1 MNFIDAVKYM
11 DQGEVVVLDGDKFR
25 INDEIDIIEEYIEAA
40 KDWLPTILTV
50 TEYVS
55 DAWEIDYGTKN

>member
-1 MNFIDAVKYM
+1 M

-25 INDEIDIIEEYIEAA
+25 IDDKMNIIEEYIESA

-50 TEYVS
+50 TEYTS
-55 DAWEIDYGTKN
+55 EDWEIDYGTKN

>member
-1 MNFIDAVKYM
+1 MNFIDAVKCM

-25 INDEIDIIEEYIEAA
+25 IDDKMGIIEEYIEPA

-55 DAWEIDYGTKN
+55 EDWEIDYGTKN